1 MGWAELD
8 GWIGARILHV
18 GGLGWA
24 ELDGWVGARILHVGG
39 WGGGARPKEKSTT
52 NN

>member
-39 WGGGARPKEKSTT
+39 WGGGAPEREIDHE
-52 NN
+52 